1 MNNSCTF
8 YIARHGQTDWN
19 QKGLVQGHQ
28 DSILTLLG
36 EQQAKNLAVELH
48 DVNFDMAFSSDL
60 LRAKRTAEIVVLE
73 KKLAIATTQ
82 ALRERGY
89 GKYEGQPYDALRA
102 YDDFYEALQDEE
114 KFTSKFED
122 IESDAMIM
130 TRLITFLRE
139 TAIINPEKTILVV
152 THGDVMHKFLI
163 KMGFG
168 THKNFPREA
177 VGNAAYFKL
186 LSDGV
191 NFEITSTSRI
201 VRPIPLT

>member
-19 QKGLVQGHQ
+19 EKGLVQGHQ
-28 DSILTLLG
+28 DSLLTLLG
-36 EQQAKNLAVELH
+36 EQQAKNLAIELY
-48 DVNFDMAFSSDL
+48 DINFDLAFSSDL

-73 KKLAIATTQ
+73 KKLAVATTQ

-89 GKYEGQPYDALRA
+89 GKYEGQPYDTLRV

-122 IESDAMIM
+122 IESDEMII

-139 TAIINPEKTILVV
+139 TAILHPGKNILVI

-168 THKNFPREA
+168 THENFPRGA
-177 VGNAAYFKL
+177 IGNTAFFKL
-186 LSDGV
+186 ISDGV
-191 NFEITSTSRI
+191 NFEVTQTSRI
-201 VRPIPLT
+201 VRPTPLR